1 MSTLLTNY
9 FYRLLYQAVLLF
21 NLIWWN
27 GQIAKA
33 KEYPLNFNSNLG
45 ELVAMS
51 ISNPPVNSI
60 EPNTYEVNNTN
71 SADQSLANKKTK
83 VNALPEL
90 ASTSASPNRNN
101 AFSDEELN
109 RLLFGDLSLNESEQE
124 EKEVELLKPKEWL
137 PSISA
142 SLGFGFSDNPMYGPY
157 IRESSGY
164 TEIEMESFLMRQGNP
179 DFLSY
184 IYFYGEGKRFFDL
197 PDYKL
202 SGILLLQGEHTYKSK
217 KSNKSFGL
225 KLRHTYY
232 DQAFDFSDLGLPF
245 SMQVQSN
252 KSEII
257 PHFEY
262 RINSTTKVN
271 IQGSQGLEKYDT
283 TSENN
288 EDQQIQAS
296 IKWMQNKNYTWKG
309 RFLNRWVKYDERIKK
324 NADGS
329 SINNERLNTS
339 KWGTSLS
346 LERESQSRW
355 IRAVEFEVR
364 YENLHDNAG
373 GYYDYVKTGAKLSH
387 QMNWTDWNID
397 TTLGWT
403 DYQYDLRQTA
413 YEGTFE
419 RQSKSMD
426 LLITRKLNS
435 NWESYFKWRYEEDL
449 SNSRDYEYYS
459 NFWSLGVN
467 WEH

>member
-1 MSTLLTNY
+1 M
-9 FYRLLYQAVLLF
+9 RLLYLTVLLF
-21 NLIWWN
+21 NLILWN

-33 KEYPLNFNSNLG
+33 KEYPSSFHSNLG
-45 ELVAMS
+45 ELVALS
-51 ISNPPVNSI
+51 ISDPPINSI
-60 EPNTYEVNNTN
+60 EPITYKVNNKSSGN
-71 SADQSLANKKTK
+71 LSLKNKKTK
-83 VNALPEL
+83 VNPLPEL
-90 ASTSASPNRNN
+90 ASTSPDPNGSNSL
-101 AFSDEELN
+101 SDEELN
-109 RLLFGDLSLNESEQE
+109 RLLFGDLNLNET
-124 EKEVELLKPKEWL
+124 EKEESNVELLKPKEWL
-137 PSISA
+137 PSISV

-164 TEIEMESFLMRQGNP
+164 TEIETESFLMRQSDP
-179 DFLSY
+179 DYLSY
-184 IYFYGEGKRFFDL
+184 LYFYGEGKRFFDL

-202 SGILLLQGEHTYKSK
+202 SGILLLQGEHTYKPK
-217 KSNKSFGL
+217 KSNRSFGL

-262 RINSTTKVN
+262 RINSTTKLS
-271 IQGSQGLEKYDT
+271 IEGSQGLEKYDT
-283 TSENN
+283 PSENN

-309 RFLNRWVKYDERIKK
+309 RFFNRWVQYDERVKK

-329 SINNERLNTS
+329 SINNEILDTS
-339 KWGTSLS
+339 KWGALLS

-355 IRAVEFEVR
+355 IRSVVFEIR
-364 YENLHDNAG
+364 YEDLHDNAG

-387 QMNWTDWNID
+387 QMNWTDWHIE

-413 YEGTFE
+413 TEGTFE